1 MPNFYIIFLTVLY
14 KTVLYEGYLYLERTY
29 LGFLNSDRV
38 YTSPRFTVEF
48 WNISARIL
56 GKIPQTTNMIEA
68 WHRSFNTRNM
78 VSHPNIAHLIIK
90 MQQDEE
96 IDRLNLLRAKAGNF
110 RLADSNLLKE
120 EKLYILCAWNKN
132 TLV

>member
-1 MPNFYIIFLTVLY
+1 
-14 KTVLYEGYLYLERTY
+14 
-29 LGFLNSDRV
+29 
-38 YTSPRFTVEF
+38 
-48 WNISARIL
+48 
-56 GKIPQTTNMIEA
+56 MIEA

-78 VSHPNIAHLIIK
+78 VSHPNIAHLITK

-120 EKLYILCAWNKN
+120 EKLYILRMEQKYFSLEVFLEIVADLYKWEF
-132 TLV
+132 LEEDSQE